1 MQNCYRPVSYK
12 FFITCKLIVY
22 EKVREVFVAY
32 FHKALLCRFIT
43 VDRIYKVFCVG
54 TINMQKCYSR
64 RNCLN
69 YVSKKDKK
77 VYFNCG

>member
-1 MQNCYRPVSYK
+1 
-12 FFITCKLIVY
+12 
-22 EKVREVFVAY
+22 VAY
-32 FHKALLCRFIT
+32 FHKALLCRFII